1 MTTELT
7 TVQQGW
13 LRLADI
19 RNTLFNELQSAELQV
34 QQLTTSGT
42 ASSNFEEVKKTLI
55 SAKRVIAEAKE
66 KRLAFCRMI
75 DEKLLTPAMQYEKR
89 AAEKIKEL
97 AEHELNLRKE
107 EEENAKKANDII
119 QEEAE
124 FKAFFLNEGYRIA
137 AEFRGRLAKFVNE
150 AYELALKTQ
159 MQVKD
164 IPAHILQYIE
174 IFKGEK
180 PLPYNKFERRFLSS
194 ERAMELFNTVPKFQ
208 HEAAIN
214 EAISDLHKR
223 FETYE
228 LDLANAEAAIA
239 AAKKEAEQKEAEQAK
254 NLAEETAVN
263 NLMAK
268 AEAATI
274 DAPKIKRE
282 LKIEFENTQAFAAG
296 IIANFL
302 KNMAYCMEYIQVKNY
317 DKLTVGQMANALSKL
332 ATETG
337 EKIDNVKYVE
347 VCK

>member
-13 LRLADI
+13 LKLADI

-34 QQLTTSGT
+34 QQLTNDGLSSTDFNAVKQTMTT
-42 ASSNFEEVKKTLI
+42 AKKVI
-55 SAKRVIAEAKE
+55 SDAKE
-66 KRLAFCRMI
+66 KRLAFTRMI

-89 AAEKIKEL
+89 AAELIEQL
-97 AEHELNLRKE
+97 ANHELQLRKE
-107 EEENAKKANDII
+107 EEEKTKQANAII
-119 QEEAE
+119 EEEAE

-137 AEFRGRLAKFVNE
+137 AEFRGRLAKFINE

-174 IFKGEK
+174 IFKAEK
-180 PLPYNKFERRFLSS
+180 PLPYNKFERKLLTEQKAR
-194 ERAMELFNTVPKFQ
+194 ELFNTVPKFQ

-254 NLAEETAVN
+254 KLAEETAVN

-302 KNMAYCMEYIQVKNY
+302 KNMAYCMEYVQVKNY

-337 EKIDNVKYVE
+337 EKIANVKYVE

>member
-13 LRLADI
+13 LRLAEI
-19 RNTLFNELQSAELQV
+19 RNTLFNDLQAAELQV
-34 QQLTTSGT
+34 QQLTANGTS
-42 ASSNFEEVKKTLI
+42 SHNLEEVKKVLI
-55 SAKRVIAEAKE
+55 DAKKIIAEAKD
-66 KRLAFCRMI
+66 KRLAFTRMI

-89 AAEKIKEL
+89 AAEKIQEL
-97 AEHELNLRKE
+97 VEHELNLRKE
-107 EEENAKKANDII
+107 EEEKAKKANDII

-137 AEFRGRLAKFVNE
+137 AEFRSRLAKFINE
-150 AYELALKTQ
+150 AYELALKTK
-159 MQVKD
+159 MAVKD
-164 IPAHILQYIE
+164 IPAHILQYVE
-174 IFKGEK
+174 IFKAEK
-180 PLPYNKFERRFLSS
+180 PLPYNKFERKLLSE
-194 ERAMELFNTVPKFQ
+194 ERARELFNTVPKFQ

-223 FETYE
+223 FENYE

-254 NLAEETAVN
+254 KLAEETAVN

-302 KNMAYCMEYIQVKNY
+302 KNMAYCMEYVRVKNY
-317 DKLTVGQMANALSKL
+317 DKLTVGQMADALSKL

-337 EKIDNVKYVE
+337 EKIPNVKYVE
-347 VCK
+347 ICK

>member
-1 MTTELT
+1 MTQELT
-7 TVQQGW
+7 TVQKGW
-13 LRLADI
+13 LKLADI
-19 RNTLFNELQSAELQV
+19 RNTLFIDLQNAELQV
-34 QQLTTSGT
+34 QQLTNDGLSSTDFNAVKQTMTT
-42 ASSNFEEVKKTLI
+42 AKKVI
-55 SAKRVIAEAKE
+55 SDAKE
-66 KRLAFCRMI
+66 KRLAFTRMI

-89 AAEKIKEL
+89 AAEKIQEL
-97 AEHELNLRKE
+97 AVHELNLRKE

-124 FKAFFLNEGYRIA
+124 FKAFFLNEGYRIS
-137 AEFRGRLAKFVNE
+137 AEFRGRLAKFINE

-180 PLPYNKFERRFLSS
+180 PLPYNKFERKLLTEQKAR
-194 ERAMELFNTVPKFQ
+194 ELFNTVPKFQ

-254 NLAEETAVN
+254 KLAEETAVN

-302 KNMAYCMEYIQVKNY
+302 KNMAYCMEYVQVKNY

-337 EKIDNVKYVE
+337 EKIANVKYVE